1 MELKGEKLEI
11 IIEIDS
17 NIAHYGVFVIQDM
30 HFYVESN
37 PPKIHYAE
45 NSSKYNGISKITI
58 IEYEDDNEYHSGI
71 KIYLGNKELLTK
83 ISPIFDKQINFER
96 NKYNNEDY
104 IEMNGINTD
113 FGL

>member
-45 NSSKYNGISKITI
+45 NSSKYNGISEIKI
-58 IEYEDDNEYHSGI
+58 IEDGEYHNGI
-71 KIYLGNKELLTK
+71 EIYLGNKKFLTK
-83 ISPIFDKQINFER
+83 ISPIFDKQINFEQ
-96 NKYNNEDY
+96 KEYYNNEVY
-104 IEMNGINTD
+104 IQINGINSELL
-113 FGL
+113 FF